1 MNQQEVLSKMQT
13 DMEMRGFSAASKL
26 SYTTR
31 VKYFQN
37 HFNKSA
43 YEMHEDEVREFLH
56 YQLTERRNLASSV
69 NTLNATLRFLY
80 DVTLDKP
87 LSYRK
92 VPRAKESRRIPV
104 LPSKEELAAL
114 FLMIANKKYQAM
126 FMTIYGSGLRLS
138 EAANLKIN
146 DIDSKNMRII
156 IRKGKG
162 DKDRF
167 ALLPMKT
174 LLALRDYYKA
184 YRPKEW
190 LFENGRGSGLT
201 TRAIQIAFET
211 IVEKSGINKHM
222 TVHTLRH
229 AFATHLLNE
238 GANIYEIKKLMGHVR
253 IDSTTWYLQLT
264 NNQAMRLKSPLD
276 NPIFSSQPYP
286 MLHSHNG

>member
-1 MNQQEVLSKMQT
+1 MQM
-13 DMEMRGFSAASKL
+13 DMEMRGFSPASML
-26 SYTTR
+26 SYSTR

-43 YEMHEDEVREFLH
+43 YDMHENEVREFLH
-56 YQLTERRNLASSV
+56 YQLMERRNLASSV

-92 VPRAKESRRIPV
+92 VPRVKESRRIPI
-104 LPSKEELAAL
+104 LPSKEELATL
-114 FLMIANKKYQAM
+114 FSMITNHKYYAM
-126 FMTIYGSGLRLS
+126 FMTIYGSGLRVS

-146 DIDSKNMRII
+146 DIDSKNMRIV
-156 IRKGKG
+156 IRKGKC

-174 LLALRDYYKA
+174 LIALREYFKA

-190 LFENGRGSGLT
+190 LFENGRGGGLT

-238 GANIYEIKKLMGHVR
+238 GTNIFEIKKLMGHVR

-264 NNQAMRLKSPLD
+264 NSQAMSLKSPLD
-276 NPIFSSQPYP
+276 NPVFSLPPSFTFQP
-286 MLHSHNG
+286 HNG